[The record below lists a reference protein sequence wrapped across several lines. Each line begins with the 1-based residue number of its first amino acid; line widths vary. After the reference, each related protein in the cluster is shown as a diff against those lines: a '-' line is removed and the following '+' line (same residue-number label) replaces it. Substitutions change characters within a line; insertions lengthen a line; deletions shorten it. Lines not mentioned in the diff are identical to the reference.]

1 LAEVGCSEK
10 QIAAVTGHKTLREV
24 ARYTP
29 AANQER
35 LGADAMLAEQKTLKN
50 SQTSTGGFGK

>member
-1 LAEVGCSEK
+1 MKVCRG
-10 QIAAVTGHKTLREV
+10 V
-24 ARYTP
+24 YTR

-35 LGADAMLAEQKTLKN
+35 LAADAMLAEQKTLKN